1 MCLPSPSSVWGALNC
16 FISILC
22 RCLCVSP
29 KHKSPSRL
37 LVCSVSSPPSQPVP
51 LCAPL
56 GAQDRDLSS
65 REWLG
70 NLGEL
75 TPVLSGTSARLGETF
90 SEGSFESLPAG
101 FAALGNVT
109 EPQTPLVSLL
119 CLIGEWESR
128 DCGIPDWVRLG
139 RARLVSPPCSSRA
152 IPGHRAQE
160 CLECP
165 REGRSN
171 TLRPLLK

>member
-1 MCLPSPSSVWGALNC
+1 MSLQNTKAPRGFWCARFRHLPRSP
-16 FISILC
+16 
-22 RCLCVSP
+22 CLCALPLVLRTGIYPAGSGSGIWVNSP
-29 KHKSPSRL
+29 WCCRGP
-37 LVCSVSSPPSQPVP
+37 
-51 LCAPL
+51 AP
-56 GAQDRDLSS
+56 G
-65 REWLG
+65 
-70 NLGEL
+70 
-75 TPVLSGTSARLGETF
+75 LGETF

-139 RARLVSPPCSSRA
+139 RARLESPPCSSRA

-171 TLRPLLK
+171 TSRPLLK